1 MRLIIVD
8 GSEKEIFFLAKTV
21 YFQNL
26 LILNPGENFQQ
37 YKDFF
42 PDLSHKFS
50 FGAIEELESSPSFVY
65 FSNDKNYENYAKI
78 INPSSFI
85 ITKRKR
91 LSSSSSLIE
100 FGDKLSKISI
110 FCLIDEKIIGE
121 KEIHIFNALD
131 SIISRDNIKYPLAKI
146 QNSIDKSN
154 IEFKLYDTKDK
165 IQDEDLINK
174 ICSLNNYFFEVENLT
189 EAFGEDYPE
198 IIFNELHNK
207 IQIEDR
213 RSWIPY
219 FIKYVNYALIS
230 HIKSL
235 RSALKDK
242 IMITFI
248 KFQILCQLSM
258 YRIAMVIL
266 DLIVYPELSE
276 LIITCVFEM
285 FNDDQSVFVQ
295 LQNSLSKCKIADAV
309 NSPKIFEFLDEKL
322 TNHFERL
329 LNSEPILQSY
339 SKLDS
344 FYIKADSED
353 EANQK
358 LCQILE
364 NQCSGKAEYITDHI
378 IEQIESN
385 LFLIHPQN
393 NLILR
398 HLNALIPKR
407 IIIVPSIGIDFVGKT
422 LIGGVIAIK
431 KYLLRAESKIDQARL
446 LLTIV
451 HEISHK
457 KRLIFANNNMFLPKT
472 PEEFAS
478 EAGFYMDKAI
488 YGEFVT
494 GAACNLKMIDNEI
507 AELILEGKQ
516 LNEEQA
522 RKVFPS
528 CNTSTKMNMMES
540 DEENDFIP
548 ICGHSA
554 FKKKNILK
562 LILFARTLV

>member
-1 MRLIIVD
+1 MTNYFQDILII
-8 GSEKEIFFLAKTV
+8 
-21 YFQNL
+21 
-26 LILNPGENFQQ
+26 NPGEHFQI
-37 YKDFF
+37 YYDSL

-50 FGAIEELESSPSFVY
+50 FGVNEELKSSPSFVY
-65 FSNDKNYENYAKI
+65 FSNDKNYENYAKN

-91 LSSSSSLIE
+91 LSSSSSLLE
-100 FGDKLSKISI
+100 FGKKLSKVSI
-110 FCLIDEKIIGE
+110 FHWIDERIIGE

-131 SIISRDNIKYPLAKI
+131 SIISIEEIKYVLAEIKD
-146 QNSIDKSN
+146 SIDKSN
-154 IEFKLYDTKDK
+154 IEFKSYDISDK

-174 ICSLNNYFFEVENLT
+174 ICALNNCFFEIENLT
-189 EAFGEDYPE
+189 ETFDKDYPE

-207 IQIEDR
+207 IQIEDI

-219 FIKYVNYALIS
+219 FIKYINYALIN
-230 HIKSL
+230 HVKSL
-235 RSALKDK
+235 RSTLKDK
-242 IMITFI
+242 LVITFI

-258 YRIAMVIL
+258 YRITNIIL
-266 DLIVYPELSE
+266 DLIMNPELSE

-285 FNDDQSVFVQ
+285 FNDDQSIFVQ
-295 LQNSLSKCKIADAV
+295 LQNSLSKCKMANTV
-309 NSPKIFEFLDEKL
+309 NNPEIFRFLDEKL

-344 FYIKADSED
+344 FYIKADSEE

-364 NQCSGKAEYITDHI
+364 NQCNDDAEYVTDHI

-398 HLNALIPKR
+398 HLKALIPKK
-407 IIIVPSIGIDFVGKT
+407 IIIVPSIGFSFVGKT
-422 LIGGVIAIK
+422 LIGGAIALK
-431 KYLLRAESKIDQARL
+431 KYLFRVQSKIDQARL

-457 KRLIFANNNMFLPKT
+457 KRLIFANNNLFLPKT

-494 GAACNLKMIDNEI
+494 GAACNLKLIDDEI

-528 CNTSTKMNMMES
+528 YNTSRKMNIMES

-554 FKKKNILK
+554 FRKKIKY
-562 LILFARTLV
+562 